1 MDKHIVQAL
10 MQAKI
15 RDIAISVRP
24 GQADAVIRKKANAVR
39 KLPEAHLLFY
49 DATTH
54 PLGATG
60 LQIAP

>member
-10 MQAKI
+10 IKAEI
-15 RDIAISVRP
+15 SDIAISVRP
-24 GQADAVIRKKANAVR
+24 GPRDAVIAAKLKAHL
-39 KLPEAHLLFY
+39 KLPAANLRFY

-54 PLGATG
+54 PLGATE